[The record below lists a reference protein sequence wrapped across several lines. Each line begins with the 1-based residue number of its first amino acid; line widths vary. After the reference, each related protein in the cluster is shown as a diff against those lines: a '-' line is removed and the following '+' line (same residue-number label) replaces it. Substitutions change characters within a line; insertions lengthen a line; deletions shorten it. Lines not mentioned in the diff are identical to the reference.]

1 MENYVE
7 LAKQGDVSAIAHLIN
22 RNLQPKGIGVSKV
35 EIASDKLLI
44 ELIDLQANEL
54 IEDTILQ
61 HVRNG
66 AAKLNIA
73 TVKQVEVLQKQKSKP
88 SQTIVEPQKPAAIHA
103 QLHSLE
109 DVLQEIKKPE
119 YRIPLVVMA
128 GGVLGVL
135 FLISHPFPDVRGST
149 ISTTSTSAVQPARGG
164 CQVAAGNIWSGVTLY
179 SDSGCNNAVGT
190 ISGASSDAQT
200 IKVLAGG
207 ESESQPRDVIKGF
220 YVKGDD
226 PAIARMQLLTVD

>member
-7 LAKQGDVSAIAHLIN
+7 LAKQGDISAIAYLIT
-22 RNLQPKGIGVSKV
+22 RNLRSKGITVGEV
-35 EIASDKLLI
+35 EITSGKSLI
-44 ELIDLQANEL
+44 TLQTNQPIGDEL
-54 IEDTILQ
+54 TQ
-61 HVRNG
+61 HVRNVLTR
-66 AAKLNIA
+66 LNIP
-73 TVKQVEVLQKQKSKP
+73 TVKQVEVLQA
-88 SQTIVEPQKPAAIHA
+88 SQARAIVEPKTATETLA